1 MKIGLI
7 GNPNVG
13 KSLIFSHLTG
23 IGVEVSNYPGT
34 TVDILSGVSCINRI
48 PVEIIDLPGIY
59 SLDGESDEERLVRDM
74 VLSHSFD
81 VLVVILDAA
90 HLERNL
96 YLFLQVLE
104 HHLPMIAV
112 LNMADEAEKQG
123 IEIDTK
129 ALSQITGIPVLLTSA
144 ALGKNITEIIPFAT
158 KQAAVGTY
166 QVLYDRHIEAGV
178 RTLMRVSGSG
188 SSRVPA
194 LLALQG
200 IGTDPLL
207 LEAAKTITG
216 ELEEEHRMPVSSL
229 LAGNR
234 HHAAREIAAR
244 VVSKAPGKETR
255 GLDTWLLTPFPG
267 VLIMVGIL
275 LSLLIS
281 VFFIGSYFEELIVL
295 AFDLWVLAPLADASL
310 DPLVYELAFSFVI
323 AIQAG
328 FGIAF
333 PFVFTF
339 YLLMSVVEDTGYM
352 SRIAFLADRI
362 MHRFGLHGQAIIP
375 MILGL
380 GCNVPAIMAIRQIGT
395 KRERHIAAFLI
406 TMVPCSART
415 VIIAGIVSVFVGLF
429 AALSIYLIIF
439 IIILLSGLLLSRFTP
454 GTQMGMVL
462 EVPPLRVPSP
472 AMVLTRAWIHIRE
485 FLIIAMPLLIISSVF
500 LGLLGFYGVLD
511 VIETATAPVVNGI
524 LGLPP
529 FASTAL
535 IFGILRK
542 EMAFETLIVL
552 AGTATLTDVMTRL
565 QLYVFALVSTLF
577 VPCISTIAVLYREQ
591 GLGTAIRISLYT
603 VFLGFSAGAIV
614 HWISTM
620 APFF

>member
-34 TVDILSGVSCINRI
+34 TVDILSGVSCINRH
-48 PVEIIDLPGIY
+48 PVEVIDLPGIY
-59 SLDGESDEERLVRDM
+59 SLDGEGDEERLVRDM
-74 VLSHSFD
+74 VLSQSFD
-81 VLVVILDAA
+81 TLIVILDAV

-96 YLFLQVLE
+96 YLLLQVLE
-104 HHLPMIAV
+104 HRIPLIAV

-123 IEIDTK
+123 IQIDTK
-129 ALSQITGIPVLLTSA
+129 ALSQITGVPVLLTSA
-144 ALGKNITEIIPFAT
+144 TLGKNIAEIIPVAT
-158 KQAAVGTY
+158 ERASVGTY
-166 QVLYDRHIEAGV
+166 QVAYDRHIEAAV
-178 RTLMRVSGSG
+178 RTLMRVSDSS
-188 SSRVPA
+188 SSRA
-194 LLALQG
+194 LSLLALQG
-200 IGTDPLL
+200 IGTDPSL
-207 LEAAKTITG
+207 LEAAKTISD

-234 HHAAREIAAR
+234 HHAASEIHHR
-244 VVSKAPGKETR
+244 VVSKTPGGEMR
-255 GLDTWLLTPFPG
+255 GLDCWLLTPFPG

-275 LSLLIS
+275 LSMLLA
-281 VFFIGSYFEELIVL
+281 VFFIGSYFEELIVE
-295 AFDLWVLAPLADASL
+295 AFDIWVLAPLAAASL
-310 DPLVYELAFSFVI
+310 DPLVYELLFSLVI

-328 FGIAF
+328 LGIAF

-339 YLLMSVVEDTGYM
+339 YLLMSIVEDTGYM

-375 MILGL
+375 MVLGL

-415 VIIAGIVSVFVGLF
+415 VIIAGIVSVFVGLY

-439 IIILLSGLLLSRFTP
+439 ALILLSGLILSKITP
-454 GTQMGMVL
+454 GTQLGMVL

-472 AMVLTRAWIHIRE
+472 VMVLTRAWIHIRE
-485 FLIIAMPLLIISSVF
+485 FLVIAMPLLIVSSIF
-500 LGLLGFYGVLD
+500 LGLLGFYGILD
-511 VIETATAPVVNGI
+511 TFEAATAPVVQGI

-535 IFGILRK
+535 LFGVLRK
-542 EMAFETLIVL
+542 EMAFETLVVL
-552 AGTATLTDVMTRL
+552 AGTANLTEVMTRI
-565 QLYVFALVSTLF
+565 QLYIFALVNTLF
-577 VPCISTIAVLYREQ
+577 IPCVSTIAVLYREQ
-591 GLGTAIRISLYT
+591 GLKTAVQIALYT
-603 VFLGFSAGAIV
+603 VFLGFVAGALV
-614 HWISTM
+614 YWISTLI
-620 APFF
+620 PLF

>member
-34 TVDILSGVSCINRI
+34 TVDILSGVSCINRL
-48 PVEIIDLPGIY
+48 PVEVIDLPGIY
-59 SLDGESDEERLVRDM
+59 SLDGEGDEERLVRDM

-81 VLVVILDAA
+81 VLIVILDAV

-104 HHLPMIAV
+104 HRIPMIAV

-123 IEIDTK
+123 IHIDTN
-129 ALSQITGIPVLLTSA
+129 ALSQITGVPVLLTSA
-144 ALGKNITEIIPFAT
+144 TLGKNIAEIIPVAT
-158 KQAAVGTY
+158 ERASVGTY
-166 QVLYDRHIEAGV
+166 QVAYDRHIEAAV
-178 RTLMRVSGSG
+178 RTLMRVSDSG
-188 SSRVPA
+188 SSRA
-194 LLALQG
+194 LSLLALQG
-200 IGTDPLL
+200 IGTDPSL
-207 LEAAKTITG
+207 LEAAKTISD

-234 HHAAREIAAR
+234 HHAASEIHHR
-244 VVSKAPGKETR
+244 VVSKTPGGEMR
-255 GLDTWLLTPFPG
+255 GLDSWLLTPFPG

-275 LSLLIS
+275 LSMLLA
-281 VFFIGSYFEELIVL
+281 VFFIGSFFEELIVE
-295 AFDLWVLAPLADASL
+295 AFDVWVLVPLAAASL
-310 DPLVYELAFSFVI
+310 DPLVYELLFSFVI

-328 FGIAF
+328 LGIAF

-339 YLLMSVVEDTGYM
+339 YLLMSIVEDTGYM

-375 MILGL
+375 MVLGL

-415 VIIAGIVSVFVGLF
+415 VIIAGIVSVFVGLY

-439 IIILLSGLLLSRFTP
+439 VLILLSGLVLSKITP
-454 GTQMGMVL
+454 GTQLGMVL
-462 EVPPLRVPSP
+462 EVPPLRIPSP
-472 AMVLTRAWIHIRE
+472 GMVLTRAWIHIRE
-485 FLIIAMPLLIISSVF
+485 FLVIAMPLLIVSSIF
-500 LGLLGFYGVLD
+500 LGLLGFYGILD
-511 VIETATAPVVNGI
+511 IIETATAPVVHGI

-535 IFGILRK
+535 LFGILRK
-542 EMAFETLIVL
+542 EMAFETLVVL
-552 AGTATLTDVMTRL
+552 AGTANLTEVMTRI
-565 QLYVFALVSTLF
+565 QLYIFALVSTLF
-577 VPCISTIAVLYREQ
+577 IPCVSTIAVLYREQ
-591 GLGTAIRISLYT
+591 GLKTALQISLYT
-603 VFLGFSAGAIV
+603 VFLGFVAGALA
-614 HWISTM
+614 HWISTQI
-620 APFF
+620 PLF

>member
-1 MKIGLI
+1 VKIGLI

-34 TVDILSGVSCINRI
+34 TVDILSGVSCINRL

-59 SLDGESDEERLVRDM
+59 SLDGEGDEERLVRDM

-81 VLVVILDAA
+81 VLVVILDAV

-104 HHLPMIAV
+104 HRIPMIAV
-112 LNMADEAEKQG
+112 LNMADEAEKQE
-123 IEIDTK
+123 IQIDTH
-129 ALSQITGIPVLLTSA
+129 ALSQITGVPVLLTSA
-144 ALGKNITEIIPFAT
+144 TLGKNIAEIIPVAT
-158 KQAAVGTY
+158 TRASVGTY
-166 QVLYDRHIEAGV
+166 QVAYDRHIEAAI
-178 RTLMRVSGSG
+178 RTLMRVSDSG
-188 SSRVPA
+188 SSRVA
-194 LLALQG
+194 SLLALQG
-200 IGTDPLL
+200 IGTDPSL
-207 LEAAKTITG
+207 LEAARTIAG

-234 HHAAREIAAR
+234 HHAASEIHHH
-244 VVSKAPGKETR
+244 VVSKAPGKEMR
-255 GLDTWLLTPFPG
+255 GLDSWLLTPFPG
-267 VLIMVGIL
+267 VLIMAGIL
-275 LSLLIS
+275 LSMLLA
-281 VFFIGSYFEELIVL
+281 VFFIGSFFEELIVEVC
-295 AFDLWVLAPLADASL
+295 DIWVLGPLAGASL
-310 DPLVYELAFSFVI
+310 DPLVYELIFSFVI

-328 FGIAF
+328 LGIAF

-375 MILGL
+375 MVLGL

-415 VIIAGIVSVFVGLF
+415 VIIAGIVSVFVGLY

-439 IIILLSGLLLSRFTP
+439 SLILLSGLFLSKITP
-454 GTQMGMVL
+454 GTQLGMVL

-472 AMVLTRAWIHIRE
+472 LMVLTRAWIHIME
-485 FLIIAMPLLIISSVF
+485 FLVIAMPLLIVSSIF

-511 VIETATAPVVNGI
+511 VIETATAPVVQGI

-535 IFGILRK
+535 LFGVLRK
-542 EMAFETLIVL
+542 EMAFETLVVL
-552 AGTATLTDVMTRL
+552 AGTANLTEVMTRI
-565 QLYVFALVSTLF
+565 QLYIFALVSTLF
-577 VPCISTIAVLYREQ
+577 IPCVSTIAVLYREQ
-591 GLGTAIRISLYT
+591 GLKTAIQISLYT
-603 VFLGFSAGAIV
+603 VFLGFIAGTVV
-614 HWISTM
+614 HWISTLI
-620 APFF
+620 PLF

>member
-1 MKIGLI
+1 VKIGLI

-34 TVDILSGVSCINRI
+34 TVDILSGVSCINRL

-59 SLDGESDEERLVRDM
+59 SLDGEGDEERLVRDM

-81 VLVVILDAA
+81 VLVVILDAV

-104 HHLPMIAV
+104 HRIPMIAV
-112 LNMADEAEKQG
+112 LNMADEAEKQE
-123 IEIDTK
+123 IQIDTH
-129 ALSQITGIPVLLTSA
+129 ALSQITGVPVLLTSA
-144 ALGKNITEIIPFAT
+144 TLGKNIAEIIPVAT
-158 KQAAVGTY
+158 TRASVGTY
-166 QVLYDRHIEAGV
+166 QVAYDRHIEAAI
-178 RTLMRVSGSG
+178 RTLMRVSDSG
-188 SSRVPA
+188 SSRVA
-194 LLALQG
+194 SLLALQG
-200 IGTDPLL
+200 IGTDPSL
-207 LEAAKTITG
+207 LEAARTIAG

-234 HHAAREIAAR
+234 HHAASEIHHQ
-244 VVSKAPGKETR
+244 VVSKAPGKEMR
-255 GLDTWLLTPFPG
+255 GLDSWLLTPFPG
-267 VLIMVGIL
+267 VLIMAGIL
-275 LSLLIS
+275 LSMLLA
-281 VFFIGSYFEELIVL
+281 VFFIGSFFEELIVE
-295 AFDLWVLAPLADASL
+295 ACDIWVLGPLAGASL
-310 DPLVYELAFSFVI
+310 DPLVYELIFSFVI

-328 FGIAF
+328 LGIAF

-375 MILGL
+375 MVLGL

-415 VIIAGIVSVFVGLF
+415 VIIAGIVSVFVGLY

-439 IIILLSGLLLSRFTP
+439 SLILLSGLFLSKITP
-454 GTQMGMVL
+454 GTQLGMVL

-472 AMVLTRAWIHIRE
+472 LMVLTRAWIHIRE
-485 FLIIAMPLLIISSVF
+485 FLVIAMPLLIVSSIF

-511 VIETATAPVVNGI
+511 VIETATAPVVQGI

-535 IFGILRK
+535 LFGVLRK
-542 EMAFETLIVL
+542 EMAFETLVVL
-552 AGTATLTDVMTRL
+552 AETANLTEVMTRI
-565 QLYVFALVSTLF
+565 QLYIFALVSTLF
-577 VPCISTIAVLYREQ
+577 IPCVSTIAVLYREQ
-591 GLGTAIRISLYT
+591 GLKTAIQISLYT
-603 VFLGFSAGAIV
+603 VFLGFIAGTVV
-614 HWISTM
+614 HWISTLI
-620 APFF
+620 PLF

>member
-34 TVDILSGVSCINRI
+34 TVDILSGVSCINRL

-59 SLDGESDEERLVRDM
+59 SLDGEGDEERLVRDM

-81 VLVVILDAA
+81 VLVVILDAV

-104 HHLPMIAV
+104 HRIPMIAV
-112 LNMADEAEKQG
+112 LNMADEAEKQE
-123 IEIDTK
+123 IQIDTH
-129 ALSQITGIPVLLTSA
+129 ALSQITGVPVLLTSA
-144 ALGKNITEIIPFAT
+144 TLGKNIAEIIPVAT
-158 KQAAVGTY
+158 TRASVGTY
-166 QVLYDRHIEAGV
+166 QVAYDRHIEAAI
-178 RTLMRVSGSG
+178 RTLMRVSDSG
-188 SSRVPA
+188 SSRVA
-194 LLALQG
+194 SLLALQG
-200 IGTDPLL
+200 IGTDPSL
-207 LEAAKTITG
+207 LEAARTIAG

-234 HHAAREIAAR
+234 HHAASEIHHH
-244 VVSKAPGKETR
+244 VVSKAPGKEMR
-255 GLDTWLLTPFPG
+255 GLDSWLLTPFPG
-267 VLIMVGIL
+267 VLIMAGIL
-275 LSLLIS
+275 LSMLLA
-281 VFFIGSYFEELIVL
+281 VFFIGSFFEELIVE
-295 AFDLWVLAPLADASL
+295 ACDIWVLGPLADTSL
-310 DPLVYELAFSFVI
+310 DPLVYELIFSFVI

-328 FGIAF
+328 LGIAF

-375 MILGL
+375 MVLGL

-415 VIIAGIVSVFVGLF
+415 VIIAGIVSVFVGLY

-439 IIILLSGLLLSRFTP
+439 SLILLSGLFLSKITP
-454 GTQMGMVL
+454 GTQLGMVL

-472 AMVLTRAWIHIRE
+472 LMVLTRAWIHIRE
-485 FLIIAMPLLIISSVF
+485 FLVIAMPLLIVSSIF

-511 VIETATAPVVNGI
+511 VIETATAPVVQGI

-535 IFGILRK
+535 LFGVLRK
-542 EMAFETLIVL
+542 EMAFETLVVL
-552 AGTATLTDVMTRL
+552 AGTANLTEVMTRI
-565 QLYVFALVSTLF
+565 QLYIFALVSTLF
-577 VPCISTIAVLYREQ
+577 IPCVSTIAVLYREQ
-591 GLGTAIRISLYT
+591 GLKTAIQISLYT
-603 VFLGFSAGAIV
+603 VFLGFIAGTVV
-614 HWISTM
+614 HWISTLI
-620 APFF
+620 PLF

>member
-1 MKIGLI
+1 VKIGLI

-34 TVDILSGVSCINRI
+34 TVDILSGISCINRI

-129 ALSQITGIPVLLTSA
+129 ALSQITGVPVLLTSA
-144 ALGKNITEIIPFAT
+144 TLGKNITEIIPLAT
-158 KQAAVGTY
+158 KQARVGTY

-244 VVSKAPGKETR
+244 VVSKAPGKEMR

-267 VLIMVGIL
+267 VRIMGGIL

-281 VFFIGSYFEELIVL
+281 VFFIGSYLEELIVL

-328 FGIAF
+328 LGIAF

-439 IIILLSGLLLSRFTP
+439 ILILLSGLLLSRFTP

-462 EVPPLRVPSP
+462 EVPPLRIPSP

-485 FLIIAMPLLIISSVF
+485 FLIIAMPLLIVSSVF

-542 EMAFETLIVL
+542 EMAFETLIIL
-552 AGTATLTDVMTRL
+552 AGTATLTDVMTRV

-591 GLGTAIRISLYT
+591 GLGTAIRISLFT
-603 VFLGFSAGAIV
+603 VFLGFTAGAIV

>member
-1 MKIGLI
+1 LKIGLI

-34 TVDILSGVSCINRI
+34 TVDILSGVLCINRI

-74 VLSHSFD
+74 ILSHTFD
-81 VLVVILDAA
+81 VLIVILDAA

-104 HHLPMIAV
+104 HHIPLIAV

-129 ALSQITGIPVLLTSA
+129 TLSEITGVPVLLTSA
-144 ALGKNITEIIPFAT
+144 TLGKNIPEIIPLAT
-158 KQAAVGTY
+158 QQARVGTY
-166 QVLYDRHIEAGV
+166 QVSYDRHIEAAV
-178 RTLMRVSGSG
+178 RTLMRISG
-188 SSRVPA
+188 SSSSRVFA

-200 IGTDPLL
+200 IGNDPLL

-234 HHAAREIAAR
+234 HHAAREIAVR
-244 VVSKAPGKETR
+244 VVSKALGKEMR
-255 GLDTWLLTPFPG
+255 GLDTWLLTPFSG
-267 VLIMVGIL
+267 VLIMIGIL

-281 VFFIGSYFEELIVL
+281 VFFIGSYLEECIVL
-295 AFDLWVLAPLADASL
+295 AFDLWVLAPLANASL

-328 FGIAF
+328 LGIAF

-375 MILGL
+375 MVLGL

-439 IIILLSGLLLSRFTP
+439 TLILLSGLFLSRITP

-472 AMVLTRAWIHIRE
+472 AMVLTRTWIHIRE
-485 FLIIAMPLLIISSVF
+485 FLIIAMPLLIVSSMV

-511 VIETATAPVVNGI
+511 VIESATAPVVNGI

-535 IFGILRK
+535 LFGILRK

-552 AGTATLTDVMTRL
+552 AGTATLTDVMTRV

-577 VPCISTIAVLYREQ
+577 IPCISTIAVLYREQ
-591 GLGTAIRISLYT
+591 GLMTAIQISLYT
-603 VFLGFSAGAIV
+603 VFLGCTAGAIV

-620 APFF
+620 VPFF

>member
-34 TVDILSGVSCINRI
+34 TVDILSGVSCINRL

-59 SLDGESDEERLVRDM
+59 SLDGEGDEERLVRDM

-81 VLVVILDAA
+81 VLVVILDAV

-104 HHLPMIAV
+104 HRIPMIVV
-112 LNMADEAEKQG
+112 LNMADEAEKQE
-123 IEIDTK
+123 IQIDTH
-129 ALSQITGIPVLLTSA
+129 ALSQITGVPVLLTSA
-144 ALGKNITEIIPFAT
+144 TLGKNIAEIIPVAT
-158 KQAAVGTY
+158 TRASVGTY
-166 QVLYDRHIEAGV
+166 QVAYDRHIEAAI
-178 RTLMRVSGSG
+178 RTLMRVSDSG
-188 SSRVPA
+188 SSRVA
-194 LLALQG
+194 SLLALQG
-200 IGTDPLL
+200 IGTDPSL
-207 LEAAKTITG
+207 LEAARTIAG

-234 HHAAREIAAR
+234 HHAASEIHHH
-244 VVSKAPGKETR
+244 VVSKAPGKEMR
-255 GLDTWLLTPFPG
+255 GLDSWLLTPFPG
-267 VLIMVGIL
+267 VLIMAGIL
-275 LSLLIS
+275 LSMLLA
-281 VFFIGSYFEELIVL
+281 VFFIGSFFEELIVE
-295 AFDLWVLAPLADASL
+295 ACDIWVLGPLADTSL
-310 DPLVYELAFSFVI
+310 DPLVYELIFSFVI

-328 FGIAF
+328 LGIAF

-375 MILGL
+375 MVLGL

-415 VIIAGIVSVFVGLF
+415 VIIAGIVSVFVGLY

-439 IIILLSGLLLSRFTP
+439 SLILLSGLFLSKITP
-454 GTQMGMVL
+454 GTQLGMVL

-472 AMVLTRAWIHIRE
+472 LMVLTRAWIHIRE
-485 FLIIAMPLLIISSVF
+485 FLVIAMPLLIVSSIF

-511 VIETATAPVVNGI
+511 VIETATAPVVQGI

-535 IFGILRK
+535 LFGVLRK
-542 EMAFETLIVL
+542 EMAFETLVVL
-552 AGTATLTDVMTRL
+552 AGTANLTEVMTRI
-565 QLYVFALVSTLF
+565 QLYIFALVSTLF
-577 VPCISTIAVLYREQ
+577 IPCVSTIAVLYREQ
-591 GLGTAIRISLYT
+591 GLKTAIQISLYT
-603 VFLGFSAGAIV
+603 VFLGFIAGTVV
-614 HWISTM
+614 HWISTLI
-620 APFF
+620 PLF

>member
-34 TVDILSGVSCINRI
+34 TVDILSGVACINRL

-59 SLDGESDEERLVRDM
+59 SLDGEGDEERLVRDM
-74 VLSHSFD
+74 VLSHAFD
-81 VLVVILDAA
+81 VLVIVLDAA

-104 HHLPMIAV
+104 HDIPMIAV
-112 LNMADEAEKQG
+112 LNMTDEAENQG
-123 IEIDTK
+123 FSINTE
-129 ALSQITGIPVLLTSA
+129 AFLHITGVPVILTA
-144 ALGKNITEIIPFAT
+144 ATIGKNIAEILPLAT
-158 KQAAVGTY
+158 GKASAGMY
-166 QVLYDRHIEAGV
+166 QVAYDRHIEAAV
-178 RTLMRVSGSG
+178 RTLSRIAGASRVSS
-188 SSRVPA
+188 

-200 IGTDPLL
+200 IGTETSL
-207 LEAAKTITG
+207 LEAAKTIAE

-234 HHAAREIAAR
+234 HHAAADISSR
-244 VVSKAPGKETR
+244 VISRMPAKEMR
-255 GLDTWLLTPFPG
+255 GIDNWLLTPFPG

-275 LSLLIS
+275 LSMLIA
-281 VFFIGSYFEELIVL
+281 VFFIGSYFEEIIVS
-295 AFDLWVLAPLADASL
+295 AFEIWVISPLQAADLP
-310 DPLVYELAFSFVI
+310 PLVYEVLFSFVI

-328 FGIAF
+328 LGIAF

-339 YLLMSVVEDTGYM
+339 YLLMSIIEDTGYM
-352 SRIAFLADRI
+352 SRIAFLADRV

-375 MILGL
+375 MVLGL

-415 VIIAGIVSVFVGLF
+415 VIIAGIVAVFVGLW
-429 AALSIYLIIF
+429 AALSIYFIIF
-439 IIILLSGLLLSRFTP
+439 ILILLSGLVLSKVTS
-454 GTQMGMVL
+454 GTQLGMVL

-472 AMVLTRAWIHIRE
+472 YNVLTRAWIHIKE
-485 FLIIAMPLLIISSVF
+485 FLVIAMPLLIISSII
-500 LGLLGFYGVLD
+500 LGLLSYYGVLD
-511 VIETATAPVVNGI
+511 AIEAISAPFMTEV

-535 IFGILRK
+535 LFGILRK

-552 AGTATLTDVMTRL
+552 AGTANLTEVMTRL
-565 QLYVFALVSTLF
+565 QLYIFALVSTLF
-577 VPCISTIAVLYREQ
+577 VPCISTIAVLSREQ
-591 GLGTAIRISLYT
+591 GFKIAIQISLYT
-603 VFLGFSAGAIV
+603 VFLGITVGALVNQIAIWIAG
-614 HWISTM
+614 
-620 APFF
+620 F

>member
-34 TVDILSGVSCINRI
+34 TVDILSGVSCINRL

-59 SLDGESDEERLVRDM
+59 SLDGEGDEERLVRDM

-81 VLVVILDAA
+81 VLVVILDAV

-104 HHLPMIAV
+104 HRIPMIVV
-112 LNMADEAEKQG
+112 LNMADEAEKQE
-123 IEIDTK
+123 IQIDTH
-129 ALSQITGIPVLLTSA
+129 ALSQITGVPVLLTSA
-144 ALGKNITEIIPFAT
+144 TLGKNIAEIIPVAT
-158 KQAAVGTY
+158 TRASVGTY
-166 QVLYDRHIEAGV
+166 QVAYDRHIEAAI
-178 RTLMRVSGSG
+178 RTLMRVSDSG
-188 SSRVPA
+188 SSRVA
-194 LLALQG
+194 SLLALQG
-200 IGTDPLL
+200 IGTDPSL
-207 LEAAKTITG
+207 LEAARTIAG

-234 HHAAREIAAR
+234 HHAASEIHHH
-244 VVSKAPGKETR
+244 VVSKAPGKEMR
-255 GLDTWLLTPFPG
+255 GLDSWLLTPFPG
-267 VLIMVGIL
+267 VLIMAGIL
-275 LSLLIS
+275 LSMLLV
-281 VFFIGSYFEELIVL
+281 VFFIGSFFEELIVE
-295 AFDLWVLAPLADASL
+295 ACDIWVLGPLADTSL
-310 DPLVYELAFSFVI
+310 DPLVYELIFSFVI

-328 FGIAF
+328 LGIAF

-375 MILGL
+375 MVLGL

-415 VIIAGIVSVFVGLF
+415 VLIAGIVSVFVGLY

-439 IIILLSGLLLSRFTP
+439 SWYAIRAFSPKLHLIPNWDGS
-454 GTQMGMVL
+454 
-462 EVPPLRVPSP
+462 EV
-472 AMVLTRAWIHIRE
+472 
-485 FLIIAMPLLIISSVF
+485 
-500 LGLLGFYGVLD
+500 LGFPHL
-511 VIETATAPVVNGI
+511 
-524 LGLPP
+524 
-529 FASTAL
+529 
-535 IFGILRK
+535 
-542 EMAFETLIVL
+542 
-552 AGTATLTDVMTRL
+552 
-565 QLYVFALVSTLF
+565 
-577 VPCISTIAVLYREQ
+577 
-591 GLGTAIRISLYT
+591 
-603 VFLGFSAGAIV
+603 
-614 HWISTM
+614 
-620 APFF
+620 

>member
-1 MKIGLI
+1 VKIGLI

-34 TVDILSGVSCINRI
+34 TVDILSGVSCINRL

-59 SLDGESDEERLVRDM
+59 SLDGEGDEERLVRDM

-81 VLVVILDAA
+81 VLVVILDAV

-104 HHLPMIAV
+104 HRIPMIVV
-112 LNMADEAEKQG
+112 LNMADEAEKQE
-123 IEIDTK
+123 IQIDTH
-129 ALSQITGIPVLLTSA
+129 ALSQITGVPVLLTSA
-144 ALGKNITEIIPFAT
+144 TLGKNIAEIIPVAT
-158 KQAAVGTY
+158 TRASVGTY
-166 QVLYDRHIEAGV
+166 QVAYDRHIEAAI
-178 RTLMRVSGSG
+178 RTLMRVSDSG
-188 SSRVPA
+188 SSRVA
-194 LLALQG
+194 SLLALQG
-200 IGTDPLL
+200 IGTDPSL
-207 LEAAKTITG
+207 LEAARTIAG

-234 HHAAREIAAR
+234 HHAASEIHHH
-244 VVSKAPGKETR
+244 VVSKAPGKEMR
-255 GLDTWLLTPFPG
+255 GLDSWLLTPFPG
-267 VLIMVGIL
+267 VLIMAGIL
-275 LSLLIS
+275 LSMLLA
-281 VFFIGSYFEELIVL
+281 VFFIGSFFEELIVE
-295 AFDLWVLAPLADASL
+295 ACDIWVLGPLADTSL
-310 DPLVYELAFSFVI
+310 DPLVYELIFSFVI

-328 FGIAF
+328 LGIAF

-375 MILGL
+375 MVLGL

-415 VIIAGIVSVFVGLF
+415 VIIAGIVSVFVGLY

-439 IIILLSGLLLSRFTP
+439 SLILLSGLFLSKITP
-454 GTQMGMVL
+454 GTQLGMVL

-472 AMVLTRAWIHIRE
+472 LMVLTRAWIHIRE
-485 FLIIAMPLLIISSVF
+485 FLVIAMPLLIVSSIF

-511 VIETATAPVVNGI
+511 VIETATAPVVQGI

-535 IFGILRK
+535 LFGVLRK
-542 EMAFETLIVL
+542 EMAFETLVVL
-552 AGTATLTDVMTRL
+552 AGTANLTEVMTRI
-565 QLYVFALVSTLF
+565 QLYIFALVSTLF
-577 VPCISTIAVLYREQ
+577 IPCVSTIAVLYREQ
-591 GLGTAIRISLYT
+591 GLKTAIQISLYT
-603 VFLGFSAGAIV
+603 VFLGFIAGTVV
-614 HWISTM
+614 HWISTLI
-620 APFF
+620 PLF

>member
-1 MKIGLI
+1 VKIGLI

-34 TVDILSGVSCINRI
+34 TVDILSGVSCINRL

-59 SLDGESDEERLVRDM
+59 SLDGEGDEERLVRDM

-81 VLVVILDAA
+81 VLVVILDAV

-104 HHLPMIAV
+104 HRIPMIAV
-112 LNMADEAEKQG
+112 LNMADEAEKQE
-123 IEIDTK
+123 IQIDTH
-129 ALSQITGIPVLLTSA
+129 ALSQITGVPVLLTSA
-144 ALGKNITEIIPFAT
+144 TLGKNIAEIIPVAT
-158 KQAAVGTY
+158 TRASVGTY
-166 QVLYDRHIEAGV
+166 QVAYDRHIEAAI
-178 RTLMRVSGSG
+178 RTLMRVSDSG
-188 SSRVPA
+188 SSRVA
-194 LLALQG
+194 SLLALQG
-200 IGTDPLL
+200 IGTDPSL
-207 LEAAKTITG
+207 LEAARTIAG

-234 HHAAREIAAR
+234 HHAASEIHHH
-244 VVSKAPGKETR
+244 VVSKAPGKEMR
-255 GLDTWLLTPFPG
+255 GLDSWLLTPFPG
-267 VLIMVGIL
+267 VLIMAGIL
-275 LSLLIS
+275 LSMLLA
-281 VFFIGSYFEELIVL
+281 VFFIGSFFEELIVE
-295 AFDLWVLAPLADASL
+295 ACDIWVLGPLAGASL
-310 DPLVYELAFSFVI
+310 DPLVYELIFSFVI

-328 FGIAF
+328 LGIAF

-375 MILGL
+375 MVLGL

-415 VIIAGIVSVFVGLF
+415 VIIAGIVSVFVGLY

-439 IIILLSGLLLSRFTP
+439 SLILLSGLFLSKITP
-454 GTQMGMVL
+454 GTQLGMVL

-472 AMVLTRAWIHIRE
+472 LMVLTRAWIHIRE
-485 FLIIAMPLLIISSVF
+485 FLVIAMPLLIVSSIF

-511 VIETATAPVVNGI
+511 VIETATAPVVQGI

-535 IFGILRK
+535 LFGVLRK
-542 EMAFETLIVL
+542 EMAFETLVVL
-552 AGTATLTDVMTRL
+552 AGTANLTEVMTRI
-565 QLYVFALVSTLF
+565 QLYIFALVSTLF
-577 VPCISTIAVLYREQ
+577 IPCVSTIAVLYREQ
-591 GLGTAIRISLYT
+591 GLKTAIQISLYT
-603 VFLGFSAGAIV
+603 VFLGFIAGTVV
-614 HWISTM
+614 HWISTLI
-620 APFF
+620 PLF

>member
-34 TVDILSGVSCINRI
+34 TVDILSGVSCINRL

-59 SLDGESDEERLVRDM
+59 SLDGEGDEERLVRDM

-81 VLVVILDAA
+81 VLVVILDAV

-104 HHLPMIAV
+104 HRIPMIVV
-112 LNMADEAEKQG
+112 LNMADEAEKQE
-123 IEIDTK
+123 IQIDTH
-129 ALSQITGIPVLLTSA
+129 ALSQITGVPVLLTSA
-144 ALGKNITEIIPFAT
+144 TLGKNIAEIIPVAT
-158 KQAAVGTY
+158 TRASVGTY
-166 QVLYDRHIEAGV
+166 QVAYDRHIEAAI
-178 RTLMRVSGSG
+178 RTLMRVSDSG
-188 SSRVPA
+188 SSRVA
-194 LLALQG
+194 SLLALQG
-200 IGTDPLL
+200 IGTDPSL
-207 LEAAKTITG
+207 LEAARTIAG

-234 HHAAREIAAR
+234 HHAASEIHHH
-244 VVSKAPGKETR
+244 VVSKAPGKEMR
-255 GLDTWLLTPFPG
+255 GLDSWLLTPFPG
-267 VLIMVGIL
+267 VLIMAGIL
-275 LSLLIS
+275 LSMLLA
-281 VFFIGSYFEELIVL
+281 VFFIGSFFEELIVE
-295 AFDLWVLAPLADASL
+295 ACDIWVLGPLADTSL
-310 DPLVYELAFSFVI
+310 DPLVYELIFSFVI

-328 FGIAF
+328 LGIAF

-375 MILGL
+375 MVLGL

-415 VIIAGIVSVFVGLF
+415 VIIAGIVSVFVGLY

-439 IIILLSGLLLSRFTP
+439 SLILLSGLFLSKITP
-454 GTQMGMVL
+454 GTQLGMVL

-472 AMVLTRAWIHIRE
+472 LMVLTRAWIHIRE
-485 FLIIAMPLLIISSVF
+485 FLVIAMPLLIVSSIF

-511 VIETATAPVVNGI
+511 VIETATAPVVQGI

-535 IFGILRK
+535 LFGVLRK
-542 EMAFETLIVL
+542 EMAFETLVVL
-552 AGTATLTDVMTRL
+552 AETANLTEVMTRI
-565 QLYVFALVSTLF
+565 QLYIFALVSTLF
-577 VPCISTIAVLYREQ
+577 IPCVSTIAVLYREQ
-591 GLGTAIRISLYT
+591 GLKTAIQISLYT
-603 VFLGFSAGAIV
+603 VFLGFIAGTVV
-614 HWISTM
+614 HWISTLI
-620 APFF
+620 PLF

>member
-1 MKIGLI
+1 M
-7 GNPNVG
+7 
-13 KSLIFSHLTG
+13 
-23 IGVEVSNYPGT
+23 EVSNYPGT
-34 TVDILSGVSCINRI
+34 TVDILSGVSCINRL

-59 SLDGESDEERLVRDM
+59 SLDGEGDEERLVRDM

-81 VLVVILDAA
+81 VLVVILDAV

-104 HHLPMIAV
+104 HRIPMIVV
-112 LNMADEAEKQG
+112 LNMADEAEKQE
-123 IEIDTK
+123 IQIDTH
-129 ALSQITGIPVLLTSA
+129 ALSQITGVPVLLTSA
-144 ALGKNITEIIPFAT
+144 TLGKNIAEIIPVAT
-158 KQAAVGTY
+158 TRASVGTY
-166 QVLYDRHIEAGV
+166 QVAYDRHIEAAI
-178 RTLMRVSGSG
+178 RTLMRVSDSG
-188 SSRVPA
+188 SSRVA
-194 LLALQG
+194 SLLALQG
-200 IGTDPLL
+200 IGTDPSL
-207 LEAAKTITG
+207 LEAARTIAG

-234 HHAAREIAAR
+234 HHAASEIHHH
-244 VVSKAPGKETR
+244 VVSKAPGKEMR
-255 GLDTWLLTPFPG
+255 GLDSWLLTPFPG
-267 VLIMVGIL
+267 VLIMAGIL
-275 LSLLIS
+275 LSMLLA
-281 VFFIGSYFEELIVL
+281 VFFIGSFFEELIVE
-295 AFDLWVLAPLADASL
+295 ACDIWVLGPLADTSL
-310 DPLVYELAFSFVI
+310 DPLVYELIFSFVI

-328 FGIAF
+328 LGIAF

-375 MILGL
+375 MVLGL

-415 VIIAGIVSVFVGLF
+415 VIIAGIVSVFVGLY

-439 IIILLSGLLLSRFTP
+439 SLILLSGLFLSKITP
-454 GTQMGMVL
+454 GTQLGMVL

-472 AMVLTRAWIHIRE
+472 LMVLTRAWIHIRE
-485 FLIIAMPLLIISSVF
+485 FLVIAMPLLIVSSIF

-511 VIETATAPVVNGI
+511 VIETATAPVVQGI

-535 IFGILRK
+535 LFGVLRK
-542 EMAFETLIVL
+542 EMAFETLVVL
-552 AGTATLTDVMTRL
+552 AGTANLTEVMTRI
-565 QLYVFALVSTLF
+565 QLYIFALVSTLF
-577 VPCISTIAVLYREQ
+577 IPCVSTIAVLYREQ
-591 GLGTAIRISLYT
+591 GLKTAIQISLYT
-603 VFLGFSAGAIV
+603 VFLGFIAGTVV
-614 HWISTM
+614 HWISTLI
-620 APFF
+620 PLF

>member
-34 TVDILSGVSCINRI
+34 TVDILSGTACFNRA
-48 PVEIIDLPGIY
+48 PVEITDLPGIY
-59 SLDGESDEERLVRDM
+59 SLDGDGDEERLVRDM
-74 VLSHSFD
+74 ILSRTFD
-81 VLVVILDAA
+81 VLVIVLDAA

-104 HHLPMIAV
+104 HHMPMIAV
-112 LNMADEAEKQG
+112 LNMADEAESQG
-123 IEIDTK
+123 IFIDTET
-129 ALSQITGIPVLLTSA
+129 LQQVTGVPFLLTA
-144 ALGKNITEIIPFAT
+144 ATIGLNIPEIIPLAT
-158 KQAAVGTY
+158 SSAASGTY
-166 QVLYDRHIEAGV
+166 EVAYDRHIEAAV
-178 RTLMRVSGSG
+178 RTLMRISGST
-188 SSRVPA
+188 RVFS

-200 IGTDPLL
+200 IGSDNSLM
-207 LEAAKTITG
+207 ESAGTIAD

-229 LAGNR
+229 IAGNR
-234 HHAAREIAAR
+234 HHAAADLSNRAISRMPAKEI
-244 VVSKAPGKETR
+244 R
-255 GLDTWLLTPFPG
+255 GIDRWLLAPFPG
-267 VLIMVGIL
+267 VFIMVGIL
-275 LSLLIS
+275 LSMLMA

-295 AFDLWVLAPLADASL
+295 AFETWVIVPLQAAEL
-310 DPLVYELAFSFVI
+310 DPLLYEVVFSFVI

-328 FGIAF
+328 LGIAF
-333 PFVFTF
+333 PFIFTF

-352 SRIAFLADRI
+352 SRIAFLADRA

-375 MILGL
+375 MVLGL

-415 VIIAGIVSVFVGLF
+415 VIIAGIVAVFVGIY

-439 IIILLSGLLLSRFTP
+439 ILILISGLFLSRITG
-454 GTQMGMVL
+454 GTQLGMVL

-472 AMVLTRAWIHIRE
+472 PMVLTRAWIHIKE
-485 FLIIAMPLLIISSVF
+485 FLVIAMPLLIVSSIF
-500 LGLLGFYGVLD
+500 LGLLSYYGILD
-511 VIETATAPVVNGI
+511 IIEEITAPFMTTV
-524 LGLPP
+524 LGLPA

-535 IFGILRK
+535 LFGILRK

-552 AGTATLTDVMTRL
+552 AGTANLTEVMTRL
-565 QLYVFALVSTLF
+565 QLYIFALVSALF
-577 VPCISTIAVLYREQ
+577 VPCVSTIAVLYREQ
-591 GLGTAIRISLYT
+591 GLKTAIQISLYT
-603 VFLGFSAGAIV
+603 VLLGISVGALANLVGI
-614 HWISTM
+614 M
-620 APFF
+620 ATS